1 MCYSSLVEAN
11 LRKLA
16 RNGATEKI
24 RRDAIKEL
32 LRREHTRINDK
43 PRKIPKWPKALE
55 ESFSHP
61 ETEEDR
67 EIAALFAEHRAGR
80 RTELE
85 AGLFEQRTRLVAAER
100 ALKERETAKALN
112 ERRIAA
118 TKVDWF
124 REQLSDLDRHE
135 LKPSDSRIYPF
146 WYTLVIANV
155 DGERVIMPM
164 RYHCRPGGMAASVDR
179 KYPGLYNARRDSLDK
194 FWKDIFG
201 RHHAILVA
209 WAFYENVALEDY
221 ERRPLGPG
229 EASKNLVLEFRPAS
243 PRPMLLACL
252 WDKWEAAGEEPLY
265 SFSVITDEPPPEVK
279 ATGHD
284 RCPIPLKPE
293 NLDAWLS
300 PEGRTRESLLA
311 LLDDRESLYYEHQ
324 QLAA

>member
-32 LRREHTRINDK
+32 LRRDHTRVNDK

-55 ESFSHP
+55 ASFADP
-61 ETEEDR
+61 ENEEDL
-67 EIAALFAEHRAGR
+67 EIAALFSEHRAAR

-85 AGLFEQRTRLVAAER
+85 RGLFEQRTRLVAAER
-100 ALKERETAKALN
+100 SLELRETKKALST
-112 ERRIAA
+112 RRIAA
-118 TKVDWF
+118 SKVEWF
-124 REQLSDLDRHE
+124 RGQLADLDRLD
-135 LKPSDSRIYPF
+135 LKPADSRIYPF

-164 RYHCRPGGMAASVDR
+164 RYHCRPNGKPALIDR

-201 RHHAILVA
+201 RHHAVLVA

-221 ERRPLGPG
+221 EQRRLEPG
-229 EASKNLVLEFRPAS
+229 EESKNLVLEFRSNS
-243 PRPMLLACL
+243 PRPMLFACL
-252 WDKWEAAGEEPLY
+252 WDKWEAAGEDPLY

-293 NLDAWLS
+293 NMDAWLS
-300 PEGRTRESLLA
+300 PEGRTRELLQS
-311 LLDDRESLYYEHQ
+311 LLDDRERPYYEHQ
-324 QLAA
+324 RLAA